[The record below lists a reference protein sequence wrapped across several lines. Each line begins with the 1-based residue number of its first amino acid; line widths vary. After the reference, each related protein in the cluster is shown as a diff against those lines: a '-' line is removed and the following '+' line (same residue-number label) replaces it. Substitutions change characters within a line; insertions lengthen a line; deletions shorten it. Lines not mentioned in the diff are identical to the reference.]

1 MNKTYKLILGDCLEK
16 MKDIEDKSVNLVLID
31 PPYNIG
37 KDSWDKWKTID
48 EYVKFMGEVFLE
60 IQRVLKDNGSF
71 YFFHND
77 FLQIVELQN
86 YINKNTNFI
95 FKQLIT
101 LNKTNFKKYAWT
113 NRNPEK
119 CLDRNWFPNIEYCLF
134 YTFQDETGLKI
145 IQDDRMLF
153 KPLRDYFWN
162 ERQKINNMSYKEINQ
177 AIGFASNGGGV
188 ASNVLNSKKIGWRL
202 PKKENYDKF
211 KILNICQK
219 PYEELRQEYEELR
232 QEYEKQR
239 YTFNLKEVQKN
250 ISCVWEVENTNS
262 GRMHSC
268 EKPINILEKIIK
280 TSSNENDTVLDCFMG
295 SGSTGV
301 ACLNTNR
308 YFIGIEKNEN
318 YFNTSK
324 ERIENHVINR

>member
-1 MNKTYKLILGDCLEK
+1 MDLNKEINLIQGDCLEK
-16 MKDIEDKSVNLVLID
+16 MKEIPDKSIDLVLID
-31 PPYNIG
+31 PPYNIN
-37 KDSWDKWKTID
+37 KADWDKWKTVD
-48 EYVKFMGEVFLE
+48 DYVEFMGQVFLE
-60 IQRVLKDNGSF
+60 CQRVLKDNGSF

-86 YINKNTNFI
+86 FINKNTNFI

-188 ASNVLNSKKIGWRL
+188 ASGVLNSKKIGWRF
-202 PKKENYDKF
+202 PKKETYDKF
-211 KILNICQK
+211 KALNICQK
-219 PYEELRQEYEELR
+219 SYEELRKEYEELR
-232 QEYEKQR
+232 QEHEKRR

-250 ISCVWEVENTNS
+250 ISCVWEIESTNS
-262 GRMHSC
+262 GRLHSC

-301 ACLNTNR
+301 ACINTNR
-308 YFIGIEKNEN
+308 KFIGIEKDEK
-318 YFNTSK
+318 YFKIACNRIK
-324 ERIENHVINR
+324 EVKK